1 MKGFEDTMK
10 QIELNG
16 IIVPI
21 LTPMNEDESINLEE
35 LRAQVERMIENGI
48 HGIFPFGTNGEGYIL
63 TGEEKKLVLETV
75 IDQVNGRV
83 PVYAGTGCIS
93 TKKPLNKVKW
103 PKLPVRMYYQL
114 LRQVLQLRAKMNYI
128 HIMKQ

>member
-1 MKGFEDTMK
+1 MYVEKIKMKGFEDTMK

-63 TGEEKKLVLETV
+63 TGRHGFFASYEAF
-75 IDQVNGRV
+75 IRHRV
-83 PVYAGTGCIS
+83 RRR
-93 TKKPLNKVKW
+93 LW
-103 PKLPVRMYYQL
+103 
-114 LRQVLQLRAKMNYI
+114 
-128 HIMKQ
+128 